1 MKSPTYSRRALSDWD
16 RLCDDNDCNRNTGL
30 LTFQSGMRN
39 MNSTYRSTGQKAH
52 GNARRNVLVKATALA
67 LAIATFASVQQD
79 ALADPVSRAQAKRMY
94 DRLVGT
100 PPTPVLLDDLEQRVA
115 ADKVAAGL
123 YMLDASSP
131 RSSQFYT
138 TTLKNF
144 AMPWTNR
151 DQTVFAPLNDYV
163 ATVIGM
169 VRDDVDFRTALS
181 ADLVYV
187 GQGVNPAYSTTNNDH
202 YVAMESNNADLRVV
216 LQPTTQSSLN
226 GLPPNATAGIITSR
240 AASEAFFIDGTNR
253 AMFRFTMLNH
263 LCHDMEQVHDTTRPP
278 DRIRQD
284 VTRSPGGD
292 SSLFL
297 NNCIGCHSGMD
308 PMAQAFAYYDFDET
322 QNRLVYTQ
330 GQVQPKYLINA
341 DNFKQGYIT
350 NDDHWE
356 NRWRLPGKNTVLG
369 WAGQDGQIRS
379 GNGAKTLGEELA
391 NSDAFAECQAT
402 KVFKTVCFRSP
413 SDQADRDQVTS
424 SANGFK
430 SGGNLKRVFAETA
443 AYCAG
448 N

>member
-1 MKSPTYSRRALSDWD
+1 
-16 RLCDDNDCNRNTGL
+16 
-30 LTFQSGMRN
+30 
-39 MNSTYRSTGQKAH
+39 MNSKRRNAR
-52 GNARRNVLVKATALA
+52 GNARRSGLVKAMALT
-67 LAIATFASVQQD
+67 LAVASFACVQHD
-79 ALADPVSRAQAKRMY
+79 ASASPESRRQAKEMY

-100 PPTPVLLDDLEQRVA
+100 PPTQALLNDLEGRVF
-115 ADKVAAGL
+115 ADPIAAG
-123 YMLDASSP
+123 MFILDKNAAH
-131 RSSQFYT
+131 SSQFYT

-144 AMPWTNR
+144 ATPWTNR
-151 DQTVFAPLNDYV
+151 DQTVFAPLNDYT

-169 VRDDVDFRTALS
+169 VRDDVDFRTVLS
-181 ADLVYV
+181 ADLVYT
-187 GQGVNPAYSTTNNDH
+187 GQGITPAYSTTNNDH

-240 AASEAFFIDGTNR
+240 AAAEAFFIDGTNR
-253 AMFRFTMLNH
+253 AMFRFTLLNH

-322 QNRLVYTQ
+322 QSKLVFTD
-330 GQVQPKYLINA
+330 GQVQPKYLINS
-341 DNFKQGYIT
+341 DNFKSGYIT
-350 NDDHWE
+350 TDDHWE

-369 WAGQDGQIRS
+369 WAGQDGTIRS

>member
-1 MKSPTYSRRALSDWD
+1 MSNMKST
-16 RLCDDNDCNRNTGL
+16 
-30 LTFQSGMRN
+30 Q
-39 MNSTYRSTGQKAH
+39 QKLR
-52 GNARRNVLVKATALA
+52 GSARRSVLVKATALA
-67 LAIATFASVQQD
+67 LAIATFASVQQ
-79 ALADPVSRAQAKRMY
+79 ASADPVSRAQAKRMY

-100 PPTPVLLDDLEQRVA
+100 PPTPALLDDLESRVA

-123 YMLDASSP
+123 YMLDKSSP

-144 AMPWTNR
+144 ATPWTNR

-169 VRDDVDFRTALS
+169 VRDDADFRTVLS
-181 ADLVYV
+181 ADLLYI
-187 GQGVNPAYSTTNNDH
+187 GQGISPAYSTTNNDH

-240 AASEAFFIDGTNR
+240 AAAEAFFIDGTNR
-253 AMFRFTMLNH
+253 AMFRFTLLNH

-322 QNRLVYTQ
+322 QSKLVFTD
-330 GQVQPKYLINA
+330 GQVQPKYLINS
-341 DNFKQGYIT
+341 DNFKSGYIT
-350 NDDHWE
+350 TDDHWE

-369 WAGQDGQIRS
+369 WAGQDGTIRS

>member
-1 MKSPTYSRRALSDWD
+1 MS
-16 RLCDDNDCNRNTGL
+16 
-30 LTFQSGMRN
+30 N
-39 MNSTYRSTGQKAH
+39 MNTKQQTAR
-52 GNARRNVLVKATALA
+52 GNARRSVLAKAMALT
-67 LAIATFASVQQD
+67 LAVAAFACVQHDASATD
-79 ALADPVSRAQAKRMY
+79 LSRRQAKRMY

-100 PPTPVLLDDLEQRVA
+100 PPAPTLLDNLEQRVA
-115 ADKVAAGL
+115 TDKVAAAL
-123 YMLDASSP
+123 YMLDATQP
-131 RSSQFYT
+131 HSSQFYT

-144 AMPWTNR
+144 ATPWTNR
-151 DQTVFAPLNDYV
+151 DQTVFAPLNDYT

-181 ADLVYV
+181 ADVVYV
-187 GQGVNPAYSTTNNDH
+187 GQGVNPAYSATSNAH
-202 YVAMESNNADLRVV
+202 YEALESNNADLRVV

-226 GLPPNATAGIITSR
+226 GLPPGATAGIITSR

-253 AMFRFTMLNH
+253 AMFRFTLLNH
-263 LCHDMEQVHDTTRPP
+263 LCHDMEQVHDTSRPP

-322 QNRLVYTQ
+322 QGRLVYTQ

-341 DNFKQGYIT
+341 DNFKPGYVT
-350 NDDHWE
+350 SDDHWE
-356 NRWRLPGKNTVLG
+356 NRWRLRGKNTILG
-369 WAGQDGQIRS
+369 WANPDEQIRS

-391 NSDAFAECQAT
+391 NSDAFAQCQAE
-402 KVFKTVCFRSP
+402 KVFRTVCFRSP
-413 SDQADRDQVTS
+413 SDAGDRTQVST
-424 SANGFK
+424 SANTFK
-430 SGGNLKRVFAETA
+430 SGGGSLKRVFAEIA
-443 AYCAG
+443 AHCAG